1 MTSDGKRQIARAASI
16 VMAGFVLSRLL
27 GLGREAAIGY
37 QFGTSRELDAYLAAF
52 RIPDLLFQLI
62 AGGALA
68 SAFIPTFTAQLARD
82 DEEGAWRLAS
92 AVANLLL
99 ILLGALALVSAIA
112 AEPLVRYIIA
122 PGFDPATQHLTAYL
136 MRWMLLATV
145 IFAVSGLCMGVL
157 NARQHFLFPALS
169 PSVYNLS
176 IMAGALLLG
185 PRLGIFGLA
194 WGVVIGASGH
204 LLIQVPALLREGARY
219 RPVLGLRDAGVRE
232 VGRLMGPRVLG
243 LAAVQINFLIN
254 TILASGLPAG
264 RLSALNYA
272 WLLMLLPQGIFAMAV
287 STAAFPTF
295 SRLAAEGKLESVRDA
310 FTTTLRTI
318 LFLTIPSAVGLV
330 LLRKPLVALL
340 LQRGAFDVSS
350 TQIVA
355 WTLQFYAIGLFA
367 HASVE
372 VTSRAFYALHDTKTP
387 VLISLMAMAVNLGL
401 SLWLI
406 HPLAQGGLA
415 LSNSTAT
422 ILEMILLLIL
432 LRPRLGGLMGREL
445 IRSTA
450 HTIFS
455 ATVMALALVWWMRS
469 FAGHGVILQAG
480 GGLLVGSAVFLAGS
494 YLVGSREVRYFQ
506 RFAFDFLARLPYND
520 S

>member
-1 MTSDGKRQIARAASI
+1 LSSDGKRQIARAAGI

-27 GLGREAAIGY
+27 GLGREVAIGY

-68 SAFIPTFTAQLARD
+68 SAFIPTFTTQLARD
-82 DEEGAWRLAS
+82 DEAGAWRMAS

-99 ILLGALALVSAIA
+99 ISLGIFALISALA

-122 PGFDPATQHLTAYL
+122 PGFEPATQRLTAHL
-136 MRWMLLATV
+136 MRWMLLSTV
-145 IFAVSGLCMGVL
+145 IFSVSGLCMGAL
-157 NARQHFLFPALS
+157 NARQHFLFPALA

-176 IMAGALLLG
+176 IMFGALVLG
-185 PRLGIFGLA
+185 PRWGVFGLV

-204 LLIQVPALLREGARY
+204 LLIQVPALIREGARY
-219 RPVLGLRDAGVRE
+219 SPVLDLHDPGVRE
-232 VGRLMGPRVLG
+232 VGRLMGPRVVG
-243 LAAVQINFLIN
+243 LAAVQVNFLVN

-295 SRLAAEGKLESVRDA
+295 SRLAAEGALDKVRDA

-340 LQRGAFDVSS
+340 LQRGAFTVSS

-372 VTSRAFYALHDTKTP
+372 ITSRAFYALHDTKTP
-387 VLISLMAMAVNLGL
+387 VLVSLAAMAVNLIL
-401 SLWLI
+401 SLVLI

-415 LSNSTAT
+415 LSSSTAT
-422 ILEMILLLIL
+422 ILEMSLLLFL
-432 LRPRLGGLMGREL
+432 LRPRLGGLSGRQL
-445 IRSTA
+445 AGSTA
-450 HTIFS
+450 RTLFS
-455 ATVMALALVWWMRS
+455 ALVMAVVLVWWLRFIPERS
-469 FAGHGVILQAG
+469 LIWRALG
-480 GGLLVGSAVFLAGS
+480 GMSLGAAVFLAVS
-494 YLVGSREVRYFQ
+494 FAVGSREVQAFRRY
-506 RFAFDFLARLPYND
+506 AFDFLSRLPYN